1 LLHRTTTIAV
11 VAVAVTVALGACGSD
26 DDDAADPTTTTE
38 ATTTTVAIEP
48 LTILVTNDDGIGAPG
63 IDLLVNELAQMEA
76 VEVDV
81 VAPLENQ
88 SGSSDTTTDGGAP
101 YAPGT
106 TASGVEGTAVDGFPA
121 DTIAVALDEL
131 GLEPDLVVSG
141 VNEGQ
146 NTGPLAYVSG
156 TVGAAREAVRRSLP
170 AIAGSAGLGEDADY
184 ATAVDLI
191 VAYVEEHRADL
202 AAGSAPTDGV
212 RSFNVPDCT
221 AGTVRDL
228 LEVPLAT
235 TVPEGVD
242 LFTSDCSVEV
252 TEPPIDDVT
261 ALAAG
266 YSALTV
272 IPAEPS
278 SE

>member
-1 LLHRTTTIAV
+1 
-11 VAVAVTVALGACGSD
+11 
-26 DDDAADPTTTTE
+26 
-38 ATTTTVAIEP
+38 
-48 LTILVTNDDGIGAPG
+48 
-63 IDLLVNELAQMEA
+63 
-76 VEVDV
+76 VE
-81 VAPLENQ
+81 
-88 SGSSDTTTDGGAP
+88 
-101 YAPGT
+101 
-106 TASGVEGTAVDGFPA
+106 GFPA

-131 GLEPDLVVSG
+131 DLAPDLVVSG

-156 TVGAAREAVRRSLP
+156 TVGAARAAVRRGIP

-191 VAYVEEHRADL
+191 VAYIEEQRDAFADGT
-202 AAGSAPTDGV
+202 ASTDGV
-212 RSFNVPDCT
+212 SSFNVPDCT
-221 AGTVRDL
+221 AGTVREL

-252 TEPPIDDVT
+252 TEPPTDDVT

-266 YSALTV
+266 HSALTV
-272 IPAEPS
+272 IPPEAPPE
-278 SE
+278 